1 MTLLGERE
9 IEVKRKL
16 NMIIFNYGYI
26 YTILNN
32 KTQKLKLKEETSVK

>member
-1 MTLLGERE
+1 MALLGGRE

-26 YTILNN
+26 YIQFSTI
-32 KTQKLKLKEETSVK
+32 KLKN